1 MRYNGAMP
9 TPVLSTK
16 LYIPSP
22 RPNAVLRTRLI
33 GRLNAGL
40 HHRLT
45 LISAPAGFGKT
56 TLVSS
61 WIAASGRPAAW
72 LSLDDTD
79 NDPARFLA
87 YLTAALQTLEP
98 KIGNGLLAASQSP
111 QAPLLETLLPI
122 LLNDLATLHTQAM
135 LILDDYHVIDTR
147 SVDQALTFLVEHLP
161 PQIHLVIAT
170 REDPPLPL
178 ARLRARGHLTELRAA
193 DLRFSSDEAAG
204 FLNEVMGLKLS
215 ATDIA
220 TLEDRTEGWIAG
232 LQLAALSMQN
242 RQDVSSFIQAFAGG
256 HRYILDYLLDEVL
269 QHQPEEIRNF
279 LLQTAIL
286 DQLYGPL
293 CDAVTGQSGSGAR
306 LEALHRGNFFIVPLD
321 DTRHWYRYHHL
332 FGDVLAAQLRMEQPD
347 LVATLNQRA
356 SMWYEQQ
363 GRAVDAIHHALLAHD
378 FMRAADLIELATSDM
393 RRSRQEATLLG
404 WFKALPDEIIANRP
418 VLSVQYAG
426 ALMSA
431 GEFAGVEGR
440 LRDAERWLETTASLS
455 EQAQAGFTNAIVRD
469 EAEFRQLSG
478 SIAVYRTAHA
488 LALGNPP
495 QAMAF
500 AQQALQRLGEDSHV
514 MRGAANALLGLAYWT
529 NGELAAAYN
538 RYADG
543 MASLQM
549 AGFIADAIGGA
560 IILADIQ
567 IVRGVLRKAMRTY
580 ERGLQLA
587 IKQGTPLL
595 RGTADMYVGMSELL
609 SEQNDLS
616 TAMQYLMRSRE
627 QGEHTGFPQHPYRW
641 RVAMARIRAVQGD
654 LDGAL
659 DLIQEAERRYVSDFS
674 PNIRPIG
681 ALRARIW
688 VAQGR
693 LNQALGWA
701 EEQGLPIH
709 GEISFLREFEHITL
723 SRILLARAQHEH
735 IESAMLEST
744 ELLKRLLQAAE
755 AGERMGSI
763 IEILVLQSLAHQ
775 LHGDISAALVSLSR
789 ALTLAE
795 PEGYVR
801 MFVDAGPP
809 MTLLLREAAARRI
822 TPDYTGSLLAAC
834 GAEKQQNA
842 GVSQRC
848 NASPAQPLIEPLSQR
863 ERDVLRLL
871 NTELSGPEIAHELVV
886 GLSTIRTYTK
896 SIYSKLDVNN
906 RRAAVKRAI
915 ELGLI

>member
-332 FGDVLAAQLRMEQPD
+332 FGDVLAAQLRM
-347 LVATLNQRA
+347 
-356 SMWYEQQ
+356 
-363 GRAVDAIHHALLAHD
+363 
-378 FMRAADLIELATSDM
+378 
-393 RRSRQEATLLG
+393 
-404 WFKALPDEIIANRP
+404 
-418 VLSVQYAG
+418 
-426 ALMSA
+426 
-431 GEFAGVEGR
+431 
-440 LRDAERWLETTASLS
+440 
-455 EQAQAGFTNAIVRD
+455 
-469 EAEFRQLSG
+469 
-478 SIAVYRTAHA
+478 
-488 LALGNPP
+488 
-495 QAMAF
+495 
-500 AQQALQRLGEDSHV
+500 
-514 MRGAANALLGLAYWT
+514 
-529 NGELAAAYN
+529 
-538 RYADG
+538 
-543 MASLQM
+543 
-549 AGFIADAIGGA
+549 
-560 IILADIQ
+560 
-567 IVRGVLRKAMRTY
+567 
-580 ERGLQLA
+580 
-587 IKQGTPLL
+587 
-595 RGTADMYVGMSELL
+595 
-609 SEQNDLS
+609 
-616 TAMQYLMRSRE
+616 
-627 QGEHTGFPQHPYRW
+627 
-641 RVAMARIRAVQGD
+641 
-654 LDGAL
+654 
-659 DLIQEAERRYVSDFS
+659 
-674 PNIRPIG
+674 
-681 ALRARIW
+681 
-688 VAQGR
+688 
-693 LNQALGWA
+693 
-701 EEQGLPIH
+701 
-709 GEISFLREFEHITL
+709 
-723 SRILLARAQHEH
+723 
-735 IESAMLEST
+735 
-744 ELLKRLLQAAE
+744 
-755 AGERMGSI
+755 
-763 IEILVLQSLAHQ
+763 
-775 LHGDISAALVSLSR
+775 
-789 ALTLAE
+789 
-795 PEGYVR
+795 
-801 MFVDAGPP
+801 
-809 MTLLLREAAARRI
+809 
-822 TPDYTGSLLAAC
+822 
-834 GAEKQQNA
+834 
-842 GVSQRC
+842 
-848 NASPAQPLIEPLSQR
+848 
-863 ERDVLRLL
+863 
-871 NTELSGPEIAHELVV
+871 
-886 GLSTIRTYTK
+886 
-896 SIYSKLDVNN
+896 
-906 RRAAVKRAI
+906 
-915 ELGLI
+915 